1 MGDNVV
7 FVRPVESVG
16 TVVDILKSTT
26 ITNFPVVDTDDSNI
40 LVGTVG
46 RNELCVLL
54 KQRAF
59 GHPKKT
65 SNDFNPTVSNYLEYE
80 GKRYLPLVDWRVLEE
95 SYPRYPSADDIRVS
109 ESDRACFLDL
119 RPYMNTAPITVQ
131 EEASVGV
138 STPALTSLE
147 WPCRKSGAHTFFV
160 LRILLEDLRG
170 IPDAW
175 FEVPPSRQSTQ
186 PSGWHHYTDRSCAG
200 CVGTHD
206 AGSRRA
212 EEDRLKRRRR
222 VMVRKLLQYDSKRC
236 RLLVID
242 VNSSCMKLL
251 TL

>member
-26 ITNFPVVDTDDSNI
+26 MTNFPVVDTDDQNI

-59 GHPKKT
+59 GHPKRT
-65 SNDFNPTVSNYLEYE
+65 SNDFNPTVSNYVEYD

-109 ESDRACFLDL
+109 ESDRACYLDL

-138 STPALTSLE
+138 STVVLDSLE
-147 WPCRKSGAHTFFV
+147 WWDRRNSSSHFIV
-160 LRILLEDLRG
+160 LCVLLEDVRG
-170 IPDAW
+170 LPDAW

-186 PSGWHHYTDRSCAG
+186 PSGWHHYTDRSCGG
-200 CVGTHD
+200 CDRTH
-206 AGSRRA
+206 ALGPRRA
-212 EEDRLKRRRR
+212 EEDQLNVADESCEKAA
-222 VMVRKLLQYDSKRC
+222 VVRIENMPAFCY
-236 RLLVID
+236 
-242 VNSSCMKLL
+242 
-251 TL
+251 